1 MDTRAPIAYS
11 GRSLLRP
18 RYYANDHSRDV
29 LDTTLIEM
37 EVTDARAHAQAHRW
51 CWFPDMHRDEALVF
65 KTHDSDRSRAHCVPH
80 VAFDHSACPAH
91 AAPRA
96 SIEMRALALWFA

>member
-1 MDTRAPIAYS
+1 
-11 GRSLLRP
+11 
-18 RYYANDHSRDV
+18 
-29 LDTTLIEM
+29 
-37 EVTDARAHAQAHRW
+37 
-51 CWFPDMHRDEALVF
+51 MHRGEALVF

-96 SIEMRALALWFA
+96 SIEMRALALWFD

>member
-1 MDTRAPIAYS
+1 MIAYA
-11 GRSLLRP
+11 GRSLPRP

-29 LDTTLIEM
+29 LDIALIEM
-37 EVTDARAHAQAHRW
+37 DVTDARA
-51 CWFPDMHRDEALVF
+51 
-65 KTHDSDRSRAHCVPH
+65 RAHCVPH
-80 VAFDHSACPAH
+80 VAFDHSACPTH